1 MEIRS
6 LVSHVFEGLRD
17 LEELLNA
24 GVWDRVRESAFRW
37 LLYSIS
43 QGILDA
49 LAALIAELGF
59 RKPGSYAELAKPL
72 VERRIVDESFASDI
86 ARVARLR
93 NRLAHVYRKLSLDE
107 LLAEAQWLREKA
119 REIISRILSIAE
131 SSGIDPEPADVN
143 RLVEVLKAIGSS
155 DERITAFILFGSR
168 ARGDYRDD
176 SDWDIAIVP
185 SRPLNMEDL
194 EEMARRIGEALDIPL
209 DRIDLVDLSKAPNE
223 LIYKVLRDG
232 KPLFVRDWS
241 LYRRF
246 VLWEYNRVLDE
257 EEGFAETY
265 YRRLRSKL
273 K

>member
-1 MEIRS
+1 MIPSIYR
-6 LVSHVFEGLRD
+6 
-17 LEELLNA
+17 
-24 GVWDRVRESAFRW
+24 
-37 LLYSIS
+37 YSQVITA
-43 QGILDA
+43 DEDPA
-49 LAALIAELGF
+49 TAE
-59 RKPGSYAELAKPL
+59 
-72 VERRIVDESFASDI
+72 
-86 ARVARLR
+86 
-93 NRLAHVYRKLSLDE
+93 
-107 LLAEAQWLREKA
+107 WLREKA

-131 SSGIDPEPADVN
+131 SSGIDPELAGVN

-155 DERITAFILFGSR
+155 DERIAAFILFGSR
-168 ARGDYRDD
+168 ARGDCRDD

-223 LIYKVLRDG
+223 LMYKVLRDG

-246 VLWEYNRVLDE
+246 VLWEYIRVLDE